1 MLNDFQNS
9 VTGRFGSKF
18 AISLQRANVA
28 TLSREILM
36 SESLRRSKKCVVIND
51 SNKSQGSVA
60 THQITL

>member
-9 VTGRFGSKF
+9 VTGRLGSKF

-51 SNKSQGSVA
+51 RNKSQGSVA